1 MALRALMLRR
11 SIDNKKKEL
20 EQLREKEAALL
31 KREKE
36 LEDAIEEA
44 KDEEEQRA
52 VEDEVEKYEEDKSA
66 FEKAKEECVAAI
78 DKLEKEL
85 TDIEEEAP
93 KNEPTPMTTIVDE
106 NERSK
111 RTRMIN
117 INIRALPK
125 EQRVFDA
132 LPMQTRQEIIAREDV
147 KAFLKELRSMKGGA
161 QRAVSGAD
169 LTIPIVFLDLISENM
184 FRYSKLLNRVR
195 VRNVNGEARQTIA
208 GRR

>member
-11 SIDNKKKEL
+11 SIDNKKKEM

-44 KDEEEQRA
+44 QDDEEQRA
-52 VEDEVEKYEEDKSA
+52 VEEEVEKYEEDKSA
-66 FEKAKEECVAAI
+66 FEKAKEECVAVI

-85 TDIEEEAP
+85 ADIEEEAP
-93 KNEPTPMTTIVDE
+93 KNEPAPMTTIVDE

-117 INIRALPK
+117 TVSCVSPA
-125 EQRVFDA
+125 A
-132 LPMQTRQEIIAREDV
+132 SS
-147 KAFLKELRSMKGGA
+147 AFLTPCPCR
-161 QRAVSGAD
+161 
-169 LTIPIVFLDLISENM
+169 P
-184 FRYSKLLNRVR
+184 
-195 VRNVNGEARQTIA
+195 
-208 GRR
+208 GRRL